1 MKKFKVLF
9 ALVCIAL
16 MATMT
21 PLASHADIPV
31 TIDVAPNVI
40 NLGSSST
47 WVTVHADIEYA
58 VVNASSVVLIVG
70 SSTVPYDLC
79 FADDRGNL
87 VAKFGMNAV
96 KDILFEYT
104 TVEPIDDW
112 FTFELSVET
121 NTDPVYYFSG
131 EQDIRVFDNSGQSGG
146 KM

>member
-47 WVTVHADIEYA
+47 WLTVHTDIGFT
-58 VVNASSVVLIVG
+58 VVNTTSVVLKVG
-70 SSTVPYDLC
+70 SGTVSNDLC
-79 FADDRGNL
+79 FADERGNL
-87 VAKFGMNAV
+87 VAKFDMNAV
-96 KDILFEYT
+96 KALFE
-104 TVEPIDDW
+104 TVESIDVD
-112 FTFELSVET
+112 FTFELSGA
-121 NTDPVYYFSG
+121 TDADPAEIFSG